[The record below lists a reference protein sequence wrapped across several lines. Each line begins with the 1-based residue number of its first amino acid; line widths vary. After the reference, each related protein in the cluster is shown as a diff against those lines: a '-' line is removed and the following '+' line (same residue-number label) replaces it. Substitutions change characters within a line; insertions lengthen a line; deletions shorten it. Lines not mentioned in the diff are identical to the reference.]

1 MNPFNRKQKTTLPNT
16 TDTLKS
22 QLQIEILKEQL
33 TQSDYQ
39 IIKCYEYSLIGK
51 ESPYNMDELHNKR
64 QEVRDKINE
73 LQGGDIR

>member
-1 MNPFNRKQKTTLPNT
+1 MNPFNRKQKTTQPNT
-16 TDTLKS
+16 IDTLKS
-22 QLQIEILKEQL
+22 KIQIEILKEQL

-51 ESPYNMDELHNKR
+51 ELPYNMTELHNKR

>member
-51 ESPYNMDELHNKR
+51 ELPYNMAELHNKR

>member
-1 MNPFNRKQKTTLPNT
+1 MNPFNRKQRTTQPNT
-16 TDTLKS
+16 IDTLKS
-22 QLQIEILKEQL
+22 KIQIEILKEQL

-51 ESPYNMDELHNKR
+51 ELPYNMAELHNKR